1 MVVEKGEGRG
11 GSKVNKNKTSMW
23 QDVWGVNGAQG
34 MQQWSGKD
42 FAKGKEYAVQS
53 LYASAVSDGVVMPA
67 SGAALKFSPPR

>member
-1 MVVEKGEGRG
+1 MKGEEAA
-11 GSKVNKNKTSMW
+11 KVNENKTSMW

-42 FAKGKEYAVQS
+42 SAKGKQYAVQS
-53 LYASAVSDGVVMPA
+53 LYASAVSDVVVMPA